1 MKNRKLIE
9 NSYSPVRVR
18 TVLGSRGR
26 MLYHAAD
33 VCDVLGL
40 ATEALEQVEPIEIKA
55 NGELIAVLD
64 MQAVNKLAGRSP
76 LPYARDVLDWMQDLA
91 SEPLSKALDG
101 MESKIMQIIEQA
113 GEAGVTRNAITRKTQ
128 AIDARARNRLL
139 ADMVERELVRATFC
153 PDREILIFKAVKYA
167 A

>member
-64 MQAVNKLAGRSP
+64 MQAVTQLTSRSP
-76 LPYARDVLDWMQDLA
+76 PAVCARCTGLD
-91 SEPLSKALDG
+91 
-101 MESKIMQIIEQA
+101 A
-113 GEAGVTRNAITRKTQ
+113 GFG
-128 AIDARARNRLL
+128 
-139 ADMVERELVRATFC
+139 VRA
-153 PDREILIFKAVKYA
+153 A
-167 A
+167 